1 MKPFKTNDFHIQK
14 QVFDSR
20 RFYSF
25 LNLHKIQISPFFINS
40 IRWIFTPQ
48 CLWPCNMRQA
58 RVTQTGHYVTQA
70 IKQINLFLMHSL
82 FYLIIV
88 FRK

>member
-1 MKPFKTNDFHIQK
+1 MKPFKTNDFHILK
-14 QVFDSR
+14 QVLDSR

-25 LNLHKIQISPFFINS
+25 LNLNKIQISFFLINS